1 VKKVVDKHIITAT
14 MAYNLMENLM
24 KTALIII
31 VILMIMLAPFATI
44 WSLNTL
50 FPVLNIP
57 YGLDTWVAVIF
68 LGGGALSI
76 KKS

>member
-1 VKKVVDKHIITAT
+1 MT
-14 MAYNLMENLM
+14 YNLMENPM
-24 KTALIII
+24 KAALII
-31 VILMIMLAPFATI
+31 VVLLMILLAPFATI

-57 YGLDTWVAVIF
+57 YGLDTWLAVIF

>member
-1 VKKVVDKHIITAT
+1 MITASMT
-14 MAYNLMENLM
+14 YNLMENPM
-24 KTALIII
+24 KAALII
-31 VILMIMLAPFATI
+31 VVLLMILLAPFATI

-57 YGLDTWVAVIF
+57 YGLDTWLAVIF

>member
-1 VKKVVDKHIITAT
+1 
-14 MAYNLMENLM
+14 M
-24 KTALIII
+24 KAALII
-31 VILMIMLAPFATI
+31 VVLLMILLAPFATI

-57 YGLDTWVAVIF
+57 YGLDTWLAVIF

>member
-1 VKKVVDKHIITAT
+1 
-14 MAYNLMENLM
+14 M
-24 KTALIII
+24 KTALII
-31 VILMIMLAPFATI
+31 VVLLMILLAPFATI

-57 YGLDTWVAVIF
+57 YGLDTWLAVIF